1 MTEADAGKAR
11 WMLLAAATLSM
22 MLIGLYQYSWT
33 LFVKPLQSHF
43 GWGLETVQ
51 LAFTLLVWIMT
62 WTQPVAGY
70 IADRRGPRLLTLI
83 GGVVAGMGWV
93 ASSLIDTP
101 EALYLTYGLGS
112 IGVGMIYATSV
123 GLASKWFPDRRG
135 LANGFTSFGYGFGA
149 AVMNPVISWIITTM
163 DFRAAFLYVG
173 AVMLVPLVGFGLFS
187 HYPSAS
193 WQPSHTASKRGAS
206 TTQPRPERAY
216 GPKDMIRTRAWWQ
229 LYVAFFLTAGTGL
242 MVTSQLNPMGQTFN
256 LSQDVVLTAAVVF
269 PIFNGLGRLFGG
281 WVSDRLGREVT
292 MTLFFT
298 AQGLCALLLLLLG
311 AHEVAFITFICL
323 IGLFW
328 GPIFTFF
335 PSITADYYGR
345 KNTTTNYGLTY
356 TAKAWGGVFGG
367 YVVAWLV
374 TAYESFTMPIVL
386 ASVFGFTSA
395 LLVFPRLLRNPQHLE
410 ST

>member
-1 MTEADAGKAR
+1 
-11 WMLLAAATLSM
+11 MLLAAATLSM
-22 MLIGLYQYSWT
+22 MLVGLYQYSWT
-33 LFVKPLQSHF
+33 LFVKPLQGHF

-51 LAFTLLVWIMT
+51 LAFTLFVWIMT

-83 GGVVAGMGWV
+83 GGVVAGGGWV
-93 ASSLIDTP
+93 ASSRIDTP
-101 EALYLTYGLGS
+101 EALYLTYGLGGV
-112 IGVGMIYATSV
+112 GVGMIYATSM

-135 LANGFTSFGYGFGA
+135 LANGFTSFGFGFGA
-149 AVMNPVISWIITTM
+149 AVMNPVIAWIIATM

-173 AVMLVPLVGFGLFS
+173 GLMLVPLVGFSLFS
-187 HYPSAS
+187 RYPPARWQPPHAAS
-193 WQPSHTASKRGAS
+193 WRGPSTA
-206 TTQPRPERAY
+206 QPRTETAY
-216 GPKDMIRTRAWWQ
+216 GPKAMILTRAWWQ
-229 LYVAFFLTAGTGL
+229 LYLAFFLTAGTGL
-242 MVTSQLNPMGQTFN
+242 MVTSQLNPMGQAFN
-256 LSQDVVLTAAVVF
+256 LSQSIVLTAAIVF

-298 AQGLCALLLLLLG
+298 AQGLCTLLLLLLG
-311 AHEVAFITFICL
+311 AYEGAFITIICL
-323 IGLFW
+323 IGLCW

-345 KNTTTNYGLTY
+345 TNATTNYGLTY

-374 TAYESFTMPIVL
+374 TTYEGFTMPIVI

-395 LLVFPRLLRNPQHLE
+395 LLVFPRLLRSPQRLD
-410 ST
+410 SQ